1 MNTYQETLLW
11 RKTLASSD
19 DTYDSLRSQL
29 RESYENA
36 RENASV
42 VLNKIQEQF
51 PKLTLHDISH
61 VDSLWQT
68 ASVIIGRENYP
79 ITPLEGYVLGCSF
92 LFHDAALCY
101 EAYGGKD
108 KLRLR
113 KEWKDYFADEQN
125 NSEKSAEDKE
135 LDTDFMTIRFLH
147 GTFASEMV
155 TKTFEQDNGTT
166 FHIIKDAD
174 LRKHL
179 GTLIGSIAASHH
191 WNISDIKIKL
201 DLQINAMAGYPANW
215 RIEPRKLACIIR
227 CADAAHIDSGRAP
240 EYLFKVLAING
251 VSFDHWNAQNH
262 LSQIDC
268 NINNPHQAIITS
280 TLHFKEDDFASWNV
294 AYDAIHIL
302 DKEIKSSNK
311 LLAEINS
318 DLCFKITEIAGASSR
333 ETLSEYLHTEGWT
346 PCSASI
352 HIADVKSLI
361 ERLGGSH
368 LYGERDQILVVL
380 RELIQNARDAVKART
395 YVDEYFDHKDARI
408 NIEVEKEAN
417 NYWIS
422 VSDNGIGM
430 NRDTITSSLLDFGT
444 SFWASDL
451 AKIQYPGLRSSSF
464 RSVGKFGIGFYSVF
478 MVASE
483 VRVESRRYD
492 SSHED
497 SIILK
502 FPNGLSLTPIMA
514 PIKGNTGYNTK
525 VKFKIN
531 PAVFQWTGGYEIE
544 SLEGNSIDVPFSTV
558 LSSVCAGLDVDVYYQ
573 QVGEARLKIHTDI
586 ASSNFDKRK
595 WLRDISYADILED
608 EALDEFIEDNYSL
621 LEPIMEGAQLVGLAA
636 LSTWNGRLDSFLNM
650 NTMGG
655 LTNRVHY
662 RHGLD
667 YIGYMDYIPTSANRN
682 NSPTKVAKDETLIK
696 WANHQLSLIQTKRS
710 CTKETLLKVQY
721 SLCHFHAD
729 PISIASALIYIN
741 GNRTILNIEEL
752 LNQMNIGYRLFVMVT
767 RLKTWSEIIPFI
779 KTNDIVFIP
788 DVFDGVEVL
797 EGLEG
802 LDEFDG
808 FLNLQME
815 NEKPLRKNSFI
826 GCLYRKAD
834 EMGLCLNRIGIPEYV
849 NLNFGTDPAWM
860 FTVEK
865 RD

>member
-19 DTYDSLRSQL
+19 DTNDSLRSQL

-108 KLRLR
+108 QLRLR

-125 NSEKSAEDKE
+125 NYEKSAEDKE
-135 LDTDFMTIRFLH
+135 LDTDFRTIRFLH

-155 TKTFEQDNGTT
+155 TKTFEHDNGTT
-166 FHIIKDAD
+166 FHIIKDDD

-179 GTLIGSIAASHH
+179 GMLIGSIAASHH
-191 WNISDIKIKL
+191 WNISDINKL
-201 DLQINAMAGYPANW
+201 PPQINAMAGYPAEW

-227 CADAAHIDSGRAP
+227 CADAAHIDGGRAP
-240 EYLFKVLAING
+240 EHLLKVLEING

-268 NINNPHQAIITS
+268 DINNPHQAIITS
-280 TLHFKEDDFASWNV
+280 TLPFIEDDFASWNV

-302 DKEIKSSNK
+302 DKEIKSSNN
-311 LLAEINS
+311 LLAKINP
-318 DLCFKITEIAGASSR
+318 DLCFEITQIAGASSR
-333 ETLSEYLHTEGWT
+333 ETLLEYLRTEGWT

-361 ERLGGSH
+361 EKLGGSH
-368 LYGERDQILVVL
+368 LYGERDHILVVL

-430 NRDTITSSLLDFGT
+430 NRDTITSSLLDFGS

-502 FPNGLSLTPIMA
+502 FPNGLSLTPIMV

-531 PAVFQWTGGYEIE
+531 PGVFQWTGGYEIKRF
-544 SLEGNSIDVPFSTV
+544 EGSSMDVPFSAV

-573 QVGEARLKIHTDI
+573 QVGEAHLKIHTNI
-586 ASSNFDKRK
+586 ASSNLDKRE
-595 WLRDISYADILED
+595 WLRDISYANFQKNEN
-608 EALDEFIEDNYSL
+608 LDNFIEDNYSL
-621 LEPIMEGAQLVGLAA
+621 LEPIMEGAHLVGLAA
-636 LSTWNGRLDSFLNM
+636 LSTWGWGDDGLLNM
-650 NTMGG
+650 STMGG
-655 LTNRVHY
+655 LTNKVHY
-662 RHGLD
+662 RDASD

-696 WANHQLSLIQTKRS
+696 WANHQLSLIQTMPS

-721 SLCHFHAD
+721 SLCNFHAD
-729 PISIASALIYIN
+729 PKSIASALILIN
-741 GNRTILNIEEL
+741 GNREIFDIKEL
-752 LNQMNIGYRLFVMVT
+752 LNLMNKGYRLFVVVMASTMDIIDSSHLDYSKVISP
-767 RLKTWSEIIPFI
+767 LKTS
-779 KTNDIVFIP
+779 DIVFIP
-788 DVFDGVEVL
+788 YGSGD
-797 EGLEG
+797 
-802 LDEFDG
+802 

-815 NEKPLRKNSFI
+815 NEKPLQDISFI

-834 EMGLCLNRIGIPEYV
+834 EMEIRLNRIEIPKYIKST
-849 NLNFGTDPAWM
+849 FGSDPAWM

-865 RD
+865 HD